1 MNDPV
6 INVSSVSK
14 AFEARKVLKKIDLSV
29 SGGESVYICGIN
41 GAGKSTLLRIISGI
55 LQPDSG
61 SVSLC
66 GYDTARDPEKA
77 KPQLGV
83 ISHKAMVYP
92 DLTVAENLKF
102 FANLY
107 GVDAPGKRVDELL
120 EDVGLTPFRY
130 DQAAILSRG
139 LLQRLSIARALVH
152 KPAILLA
159 DEPFTGLDSDSC
171 KHLAGIFVD
180 FLAKDGTIIMTTHD
194 AAVGL
199 KCCRRVVVLDKG
211 CFCLDESTEKIDANS
226 FADDYISYAGR
237 TA

>member
-6 INVSSVSK
+6 INVSTVSK
-14 AFEARKVLKKIDLSV
+14 AFETRKVLNKIDLSV

-61 SVSLC
+61 SVMLC
-66 GYDTARDPEKA
+66 GYDTAKDPEKA

-107 GVDAPGKRVDELL
+107 GVDNPTRRVDELL
-120 EDVGLTPFRY
+120 EDVSLTPFRY
-130 DQAAILSRG
+130 DPAAILSRG

-171 KHLAGIFVD
+171 KHLVSIFD
-180 FLAKDGTIIMTTHD
+180 EFIAKDGTIIMTTHD
-194 AAVGL
+194 ATVGL
-199 KCCRRVVVLDKG
+199 KCCRRVAVLDKG
-211 CFCLDESTEKIDANS
+211 CFCLDELTENIDANS
-226 FADDYISYAGR
+226 FADDYLGYAGR
-237 TA
+237 SA